1 MSGGWVRR
9 LLAVVAVAL
18 MASGATMAVA
28 STARAAGST
37 GTAYVVH
44 GVVGETVDIFV
55 DGENVCPDA
64 APKTVVGPL
73 KLEAGSH
80 ELVVKKGDTAL
91 LTTKF
96 TVKAGGSIDVVVHPM
111 ADTSGKIT
119 ATVFPN
125 NVKPIG
131 RGKARI
137 VVTHVA
143 LAPPAD
149 VRIDG
154 KPAFRNVASGESLW
168 LDVPAKTYKVDI
180 VPTAGGAA
188 ILDPVSLKLPAGKL
202 TRVFAI
208 GDPSKGTMDA
218 VVQKLDLAVVGA
230 DAPTSV
236 QTGDGGQAAVLLAR
250 QGLLSPTGSAVVA
263 LLGVALLAASRVG
276 RGRAAEAGMGSRHAR

>member
-18 MASGATMAVA
+18 MASGATMTAA

-37 GTAYVVH
+37 GTVYVVH
-44 GVVGETVDIFV
+44 AVVEETVDIFV

-73 KLEAGSH
+73 RLEAGSH
-80 ELVVKKGDTAL
+80 ELVVKQGDKTL

-96 TVKAGGSIDVVVHPM
+96 TVKGGSSTDVVVHPN
-111 ADTSGKIT
+111 ADTSGT
-119 ATVFPN
+119 LAATVFPN

-149 VRIDG
+149 IRIDG
-154 KPAFRNVASGESLW
+154 KAAFRNVASGESLW

-180 VPTAGGAA
+180 VPTTGGPA
-188 ILDPVSLKLPAGKL
+188 ILDPVSLSLPAGKL

-208 GDPSKGTMDA
+208 GDPAKGTMDA
-218 VVQKLDLAVVGA
+218 VVQKLDLSVVGA
-230 DAPTSV
+230 AAPTSV
-236 QTGDGGQAAVLLAR
+236 QTGGGGQAAGLFAD

-263 LLGVALLAASRVG
+263 LVGMVLLAASRVG